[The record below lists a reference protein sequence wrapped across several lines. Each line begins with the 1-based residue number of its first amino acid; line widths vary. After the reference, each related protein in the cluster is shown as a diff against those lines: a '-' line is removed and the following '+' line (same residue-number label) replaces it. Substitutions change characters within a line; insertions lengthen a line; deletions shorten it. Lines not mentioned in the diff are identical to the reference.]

1 MLIQGKRNENG
12 HSNMCSQIYFKTIT
26 KSTNSGNEKIS
37 LLQLVSTVFCLCLIR
52 IRVSTSKML
61 IPDPD

>member
-1 MLIQGKRNENG
+1 MK
-12 HSNMCSQIYFKTIT
+12 MDTQICADKFTSKQLQKAQTVGM
-26 KSTNSGNEKIS
+26 KKIS